1 MKAEARR
8 KIEMAVRALE
18 FSQAHPDDSDGYR
31 VALQQLEEQ
40 VALSDQ
46 LADQQREGMAEV
58 RAATARK
65 RDLIRVMRRRQL
77 VHLARVAQ
85 RAARELPELAQKF
98 DLPRLPI
105 PYLAFISGARTM
117 AAEARR
123 HTELLIKHG
132 LVERILDGLER
143 SLDQFD
149 RAVEQGSEGR
159 RVHIGASARL
169 DSLANDMVQL
179 VGVIDG
185 ANRDRFADDRDLMT
199 AWKSAS
205 KVVVPRRG
213 SGLRVIDGGATDE
226 AA

>member
-1 MKAEARR
+1 
-8 KIEMAVRALE
+8 MAVRALE

-199 AWKSAS
+199 TWKSAS

>member
-8 KIEMAVRALE
+8 KLEMAGRALE
-18 FSQAHPDDSDGYR
+18 FSQAHLDDSEGYR

-40 VALSDQ
+40 VALSEQ
-46 LADQQREGMAEV
+46 LVDQQREGMVDV

-65 RDLIRVMRRRQL
+65 RDLIRAMRRRQL
-77 VHLARVAQ
+77 VHVARVAQ
-85 RAARELPELAQKF
+85 RAAGELPELAQKF

-105 PYLAFISGARTM
+105 PHLAFISGVRTM

-123 HTELLIKHG
+123 HKELLIRHG
-132 LVERILDGLER
+132 LVERILDGLEQ

-149 RAVEQGSEGR
+149 RAVAQSSEGR
-159 RVHIGASARL
+159 RVHIGAGAHL

-179 VGVIDG
+179 VKVIDG
-185 ANRDRFADDRDLMT
+185 ANRDRFADDRDLMA

-213 SGLRVIDGGATDE
+213 SGLRVINGAAVDP

>member
-1 MKAEARR
+1 
-8 KIEMAVRALE
+8 MAGRALE
-18 FSQAHPDDSDGYR
+18 FSRAHPDDSDGYR

-40 VALSDQ
+40 VALSEQ
-46 LADQQREGMAEV
+46 LADQQREGMVEV

-65 RDLIRVMRRRQL
+65 RDLIRAMRRRQL
-77 VHLARVAQ
+77 VHVARVAQ

-105 PYLAFISGARTM
+105 PHLAFMSGARTM

-123 HTELLIKHG
+123 HKELLIRHG
-132 LVERILDGLER
+132 LVERILEGLEQ

-149 RAVEQGSEGR
+149 RAVAQGSEGR
-159 RVHIGASARL
+159 RVHIGAVARL

-179 VGVIDG
+179 VKVIDG
-185 ANRDRFADDRDLMT
+185 ANRDRFADDRDLMA

-213 SGLRVIDGGATDE
+213 SRLTLAVDE
-226 AA
+226 AADDGAAVDPAA